1 MIRALGDDFLCGSDS
16 AKALHGGER
25 CCVPLGAVSD
35 AAVLQKGHLVVQVAS
50 GSDARLHA
58 LVGEGAPNEEV
69 GDAEGTQNVVDVGA
83 VWRAG
88 GGCGDGRRREG

>member
-1 MIRALGDDFLCGSDS
+1 M
-16 AKALHGGER
+16 
-25 CCVPLGAVSD
+25 PLGAVSD

-58 LVGEGAPNEEV
+58 LVGEGASNEEV

-83 VWRAG
+83 V
-88 GGCGDGRRREG
+88 